1 MSDSLL
7 VAICSVCSNIV
18 TILVGIKLIYYRVTQ
33 LEKKV
38 EKHNAFYDKVNELEK
53 SEEVNRVEHKTFDKR
68 LLDLEGVMK

>member
-18 TILVGIKLIYYRVTQ
+18 TILVGIKLIDYRVTQ

-68 LLDLEGVMK
+68 ITNLEVLK

>member
-18 TILVGIKLIYYRVTQ
+18 TILVGIKLIDYRVTQ

-68 LLDLEGVMK
+68 LTNLEVSKQ